1 MAEHQQTSVGQI
13 VARLRRMLGHASK
26 RDRETLTLAI
36 DGLEELAARLFD
48 VTHAKPS
55 KGSYEI
61 RKVGDAE
68 PSEVAVTGAER

>member
-36 DGLEELAARLFD
+36 DGFEELAARLFD

-61 RKVGDAE
+61 RKVDE
-68 PSEVAVTGAER
+68 EVPDVPAVSVP